1 MTADGDDLRSLLLS
15 LHDVGAFIL
24 RDTLLKSG
32 LRSPFYVDLRLTV
45 SNPALLRSIGR
56 HLEAAAAQSTSPRA
70 LLCGVPYTALPFATA
85 MSIESGVPMVM
96 RRKERKS
103 HGTGKVIEGVF
114 KSGDSCL
121 VVEDLVTSGGSVLE
135 TVAALREVGIT
146 VTDAVVLLDR
156 EQGASANLAAHGI
169 TLHSVTNVSN
179 MVSTLREAG
188 RIEVADANKVLT
200 FVSASQVAL
209 PAVKPSSANDPELR
223 SYGTRASSARSA
235 VAKRLLQVMTSKQT
249 NLCVAADVTTKEAL
263 FMLADAVG
271 PRIAM
276 LKTHADIVTDWDVS
290 TGAEL
295 RKLAEQHNFL
305 LFEDRKFA
313 DIGNTVLNQ
322 VSGGVHRIVDW
333 ADIVNAHALPGP
345 GIISGL
351 KAATSKRGLGLV
363 LLAQMSSKGNLTEL
377 SGYTEAAGK
386 MAESEPDFVM
396 GFISQG
402 RLNSVKDA
410 DSYIYM
416 TPGVKLVAG
425 GDALG
430 QQYNT
435 PEKAIF
441 ERGTDVIIVG
451 RGIYQADDPCSE
463 AEKYRVAGWSAYQ
476 KRLAQ

>member
-1 MTADGDDLRSLLLS
+1 MTVDGADLRLLLLS

-24 RDTLLKSG
+24 RDTKLKSG
-32 LRSPFYVDLRLTV
+32 LVSPFYVDLRLTV
-45 SNPALLRSIGR
+45 SNPMLLASIAR
-56 HLEAAAAQSTSPRA
+56 HLEAAATRSTSPRA

-85 MSIESGVPMVM
+85 MSLASGTPMVM
-96 RRKERKS
+96 RRKERKA

-114 KSGDSCL
+114 KTGDSCL

-156 EQGASANLAAHGI
+156 EQGAIANLAAHGI

-179 MVSTLREAG
+179 MVSTLKEAG
-188 RIEVADANKVLT
+188 RIEAADANKVLT
-200 FVSASQVAL
+200 FISASQVAL
-209 PAVKPSSANDPELR
+209 PAAMPSNNKPAVL
-223 SYGTRASSARSA
+223 SYEARAATTRSA
-235 VAKRLLQVMTSKQT
+235 VARRLFDVMTRKQT
-249 NLCVAADVTTKEAL
+249 NLCVAADVTTTEAL
-263 FMLADAVG
+263 LMLADAVG

-276 LKTHADIVTDWDVS
+276 LKTHGDILSDWDAT
-290 TGAEL
+290 TGTEL

-313 DIGNTVLNQ
+313 DIGNTVLHQ
-322 VSGGVHRIVDW
+322 ASGGVHRIADW
-333 ADIVNAHALPGP
+333 ADLINAHALPGP

-351 KAATSKRGLGLV
+351 KAATSERGLGLV
-363 LLAQMSSKGNLTEL
+363 LLAEMSSKGNLTEL
-377 SGYTEAAGK
+377 SGYTAAVAA
-386 MAESEPDFVM
+386 MAESEPEFVF

-402 RLNSVKDA
+402 RLDSVNDG
-410 DSYIYM
+410 DGYIYM

-425 GDALG
+425 GDAFG
-430 QQYNT
+430 QLYNT
-435 PEKAIF
+435 PERAIL

-463 AEKYRVAGWSAYQ
+463 AEKYRAAGWNAYQ